1 MALPPLVAELIAKT
15 DGFQAGLARASQAAQ
30 QSAGD
35 ISGAMDKIKAGL
47 GAFGV
52 GVSVAGLA
60 LLVRQTADMGDELY
74 KMSQR
79 VGVSVE
85 NLSTLRYA
93 ADLSGVSLGDLDS
106 LLVKLNKKLGEAAA
120 GSENAAGFLK
130 QFGIDV
136 ADVKNGTLGTDEALK
151 RIADR
156 FANTPDGINK
166 SAAAVEAFGKAGA
179 SIIPFL
185 NQGRDAI
192 DALQTEASKLGLQIS
207 TETAQRM
214 EAFNDQL
221 RTLQFASEG
230 AMVAIVGSMLPAIE
244 GITKAMR
251 DATIE
256 GGKFAGFMA
265 GLQTALTGTDQYK
278 NDEQLV
284 ELTERKLQLEQDI
297 AGARNQG
304 NQVRV
309 NVFSAELAK
318 VEAQL
323 KTTLTYRQALEE
335 TAKAEEE
342 AARRREKLKTT
353 GAQLAL
359 PGTPKATERA
369 RDRTAEN
376 ERAARAQVEAE
387 EQATRDIGE
396 AWRAWEQQ
404 QVKNQEETAKAV
416 AEMWRQVYQA
426 IDDEQA
432 RAIEEGQRY
441 LDALAKKTEEVDNFA
456 RDVGLTFSSS
466 FEDAIVEG
474 RKLQDVLEGLSRDL
488 LRIVA
493 RKTLTEPLGQSISD
507 ALRGSPG
514 PQQLSGPTEGG
525 NFFDSALKFLG
536 FRAGGGPVQP
546 GGAYVVGER
555 GPELFV
561 PNAAG
566 SVVPNGA
573 MGSVQVN
580 VINNGPP
587 VAAQSSAP
595 RIDAGRMVVDVVLT
609 AARQDGNFRAGLASA
624 LSAPR

>member
-15 DGFQAGLARASQAAQ
+15 DGFQAGLARASQAAK

-52 GVSVAGLA
+52 GVSVAGLSA
-60 LLVRQTADMGDELY
+60 LLQQTTAIGDELY

-106 LLVKLNKKLGEAAA
+106 LLVKLNKKLGEAAS
-120 GSENAAGFLK
+120 GSESAAGFLK

-136 ADVKNGTLGTDEALK
+136 ADVKDGTLSTDEALK

-156 FANTPDGINK
+156 FAGTPDGINK

-179 SIIPFL
+179 AIIPFL

-192 DALQTEASKLGLQIS
+192 EALQTEASKLGLKIS

-230 AMVAIVGSMLPAIE
+230 ARVAIVGSILPAIE
-244 GITKAMR
+244 GIAKAMR
-251 DATIE
+251 DATID
-256 GGKFAGFMA
+256 GGKFAGFIA
-265 GLQTALTGTDQYK
+265 GLQTLLTGTDQYK
-278 NDEQLV
+278 NDKQLV

-304 NQVRV
+304 NKVRV

-387 EQATRDIGE
+387 EQAARDISE

-404 QVKNQEETAKAV
+404 QIKGQEETAKAV

-441 LDALAKKTEEVDNFA
+441 LDALGKKTKEVDGFA
-456 RDVGLTFSSS
+456 RDVGLTFSSA
-466 FEDAIVEG
+466 FEDATVEG
-474 RKLQDVLEGLSRDL
+474 KKLSEVITGLGRDL
-488 LRIVA
+488 ARIIV
-493 RKTLTEPLGQSISD
+493 RKSVTEPFGQGVSD
-507 ALRGSPG
+507 FFRGSGG
-514 PQQLSGPTEGG
+514 PQQLSGPTDGG
-525 NFFDSALKFLG
+525 GFFDGVLKFLG
-536 FRAGGGPVQP
+536 FRADGGPVAAGRP
-546 GGAYVVGER
+546 YIVGER
-555 GPELFV
+555 GPELIV
-561 PNAAG
+561 PHAAG
-566 SVVPNGA
+566 TVVPNHALG
-573 MGSVQVN
+573 GDGGTVN
-580 VINNGPP
+580 HFYIDSRSDRASIEAAITRAL
-587 VAAQSSAP
+587 AAQRAE
-595 RIDAGRMVVDVVLT
+595 I
-609 AARQDGNFRAGLASA
+609 AASFARNGMSGIARGMA
-624 LSAPR
+624 